1 MRQCPQCGRTFGLD
15 ITFCLHDGAL
25 LEDAPDTQ
33 QTLVRPASTL
43 TREFQAAPKSPPKK
57 GGSARELGFAAL
69 IIGVIFGG
77 LFLVKVIIDSQ
88 EKKSLSSE
96 STTSSQTVVDPPQT
110 PAYSPRPVRS
120 NTPTPQPRPASV
132 DLVAG
137 PMTVDPLTF
146 RQIPFTIADTGY
158 QGVVVGKYEAW
169 GGKDDINVV
178 VLAASELSSF
188 RNLGSYR
195 YYYNPGYIHS
205 DRLKLRLAPG
215 DYVLIFNNRSA
226 VLTSKSVEA
235 YIELRYE

>member
-1 MRQCPQCGRTFGLD
+1 MRQCPQCGRVFGLD

-25 LEDAPDTQ
+25 LEDARDAER
-33 QTLVRPASTL
+33 TLVRPATAL
-43 TREFQAAPKSPPKK
+43 TRDFQAAPRHMPQK
-57 GGSARELGFAAL
+57 GGTARDLGIAAL
-69 IIGVIFGG
+69 VVGVIFGG
-77 LFLVKVIIDSQ
+77 LFLVKVIIDSPKERASAGQ
-88 EKKSLSSE
+88 SAK
-96 STTSSQTVVDPPQT
+96 TSRPVVDAPQSTPYSPQPAGSAT
-110 PAYSPRPVRS
+110 PAPRP
-120 NTPTPQPRPASV
+120 RPPST

-137 PMTVDPLTF
+137 RMTVEPLTF
-146 RQIPFTIADTGY
+146 RAIPFRIADTAH

-178 VLAASELSSF
+178 VLASSELQHFS
-188 RNLGSYR
+188 NLGSYR
-195 YYYNPGYIHS
+195 YYYNPGYIHG